1 MNKVIKRIQIDLY
14 SPTCYEV
21 IKAQQGDDNTRIIEF
36 EILNQGEP
44 YILSNVFANLEGHR
58 GNNTESS
65 FIKKC
70 NISQNIVSIVLE
82 DDILCYSGIAK
93 AKVILYDKTDGSI
106 LSTIPFKISIQ
117 KNPCDKDS
125 VVTKNKSL
133 IDDLVLEVH
142 TLSSRV
148 DELGDIQ
155 NIQAITRSQID
166 ALF

>member
-1 MNKVIKRIQIDLY
+1 MNTVVKRIQIDLY

-70 NISQNIVSIVLE
+70 DISQNIVSIVLE

-93 AKVILYDKTDGSI
+93 AKIVLYDKTDNSI

-117 KNPCDKDS
+117 KNPCDKDG
-125 VVTKNKSL
+125 VVEKNKSL
-133 IDDLVLEVH
+133 IDDLIFE
-142 TLSSRV
+142 TYRLSSIIGN
-148 DELGDIQ
+148 LQDIQ
-155 NIQAITRSQID
+155 PITNSQID
-166 ALF
+166 SLF

>member
-1 MNKVIKRIQIDLY
+1 MNTVIKRIQIDLY

-70 NISQNIVSIVLE
+70 DISQNIVSIVLE

-93 AKVILYDKTDGSI
+93 AKIVLYDKTDNSI

-117 KNPCDKDS
+117 KNPCDKDG
-125 VVTKNKSL
+125 VVEKNKSL
-133 IDDLVLEVH
+133 IDDLIFE
-142 TLSSRV
+142 TYRLSSIIGN
-148 DELGDIQ
+148 LQDIQ
-155 NIQAITRSQID
+155 PITNSQID
-166 ALF
+166 SLF